1 MGSAKLM
8 NELICPKCGH
18 AVFLPLTKQG
28 TYKCANCQQ
37 DIEFKGEKKLSL
49 SLSDNFTVK
58 TLAKAGI
65 DVAEYAAKSETI
77 KKGVIVI
84 SALAG
89 VSSVPVIGAIGLFM
103 AVVPGMLKDIAD
115 NKLFSD
121 KSVQKQFESLYE
133 KRIEEALKKGKN
145 RDKGLKYFNFRL
157 FFDRC
162 REKCEVL
169 YVALSNAQK
178 SIDFLDKD
186 SIEYIYNELGYT
198 QNPTDE
204 ELANIIEVASEIQ
217 SKYKEDILKD
227 PKLREA
233 QVELKRLKEEKEVL
247 DYLKKNADWVEA
259 ELAENKV
266 KINECLER
274 IKKLPIKADNAAYI
288 RTYTKPLFFE
298 EKESRLTLGSIYI
311 DPSVERSNKKASEV
325 IEDWYRNDDDHPT
338 LFIFGSAGIGKSS
351 LCSKIIADAAG
362 KDIVSD
368 ADRLFDIPLEKI
380 HIKALRGCVSLLKGF
395 EYGTIKELIERIF
408 APSDLEIEY
417 DNDLFILDGLDE
429 LVVLCPEFD
438 MGELFKKLRGLETDD
453 YKILITS
460 REWNQFGLSIRDD
473 HLPVKK
479 LIWNED
485 DMNSWCDR
493 YSIFKDLDAFCWCE
507 RFRGFY
513 GSLEDDDDRK
523 NVFRVPVLL
532 YIAAHTNIDFD
543 SDSSVCNIYDKA
555 FRALLERKHI
565 KRFEGKEAFIGSEDD
580 LRRKVYWQ
588 YTKEI
593 AYQMALSGRLYL
605 SDTGDNTDNRISN
618 AQKMTCNILGLDKSK
633 GEKEIDFSIDN
644 TEYLSV
650 FQFAKSDDNG
660 QSIEF
665 VHKTVYE
672 YFAAVKLFEDYFNNI
687 TTECTY
693 KEVWRRIVQAFRYT
707 DIEPDI
713 MKYLAEMM
721 HESESVNIDKFNE
734 SVFDGLKTYEIFHQF
749 MTEKGISDYKDHTD
763 EYMFIKICFSNLIQ
777 LLILIGYKNESYK
790 EFSYDE
796 SILKKAFDTCFRD
809 LLNVEY
815 KIFYNFSNW
824 CFKEI
829 DIRGMKLLS
838 CSFRNADLS
847 NADLTGVII
856 DNEALIPE
864 SEEKAP
870 NYCDAN
876 MEGTLLRGAS
886 IKYADFDNA
895 KMKGTDMK
903 GASLR
908 RVSFVGADLQN
919 VDLSASE
926 IECVSFETADLR
938 GAKLNG
944 AIIFGTGFEN
954 ADLRGADL
962 RGIVFENLRGK
973 QYFRGA
979 KYNDKKTMS
988 NRITLFPKRFDPK
1001 AAGMILDNSPY

>member
-8 NELICPKCGH
+8 NELICQKCGH
-18 AVFLPLTKQG
+18 SVFLPLANEG
-28 TYKCANCQQ
+28 TYKCVNCQE
-37 DIEFKGEKKLSL
+37 DIEYKGDKKGFLSAT
-49 SLSDNFTVK
+49 DNE
-58 TLAKAGI
+58 LAKMLVKLGYDLGEEGLKSGTVGKLVVGAATAAG
-65 DVAEYAAKSETI
+65 
-77 KKGVIVI
+77 
-84 SALAG
+84 LA
-89 VSSVPVIGAIGLFM
+89 SVPAIGAFGFLL
-103 AVVPGMLKDIAD
+103 ASVPGVLKEITE
-115 NKLFSD
+115 NKLFAE
-121 KSVQKQFESLYE
+121 KTAQKQFEELFN
-133 KRIEEALKKGKN
+133 KHLKKALKEGKKPDN
-145 RDKGLKYFNFRL
+145 LKYYQFRL
-157 FFDRC
+157 FFERC
-162 REKCEVL
+162 GQ
-169 YVALSNAQK
+169 LSSVIMNK
-178 SIDFLDKD
+178 LIEENKNVDFFDEGT
-186 SIEYIYNELGYT
+186 ITYIYREFYT
-198 QNPTDE
+198 DYPKDE
-204 ELANIIEVASEIQ
+204 ELANIIEIALEIQ
-217 SKYKEDILKD
+217 SKYKEDINKD

-233 QVELKRLKEEKEVL
+233 FEELERLKKEKEIL

-259 ELAENKV
+259 ELEENKV

-460 REWNQFGLSIRDD
+460 REWNQFGLSIKDD
-473 HLPVKK
+473 HLPLKK

-565 KRFEGKEAFIGSEDD
+565 QCFEGKEAFIGSEDD

-693 KEVWRRIVQAFRYT
+693 KDVWRRIIQAFRYT

-713 MKYLAEMM
+713 MKYLSEMM
-721 HESESVNIDKFNE
+721 RKSESVNIDKFNE
-734 SVFDGLKTYEIFHQF
+734 SVFNGLKTYEIFHQF
-749 MTEKGISDYKDHTD
+749 MTEKGISDYKNHTD

-790 EFSYDE
+790 EFSYYE
-796 SILKKAFDTCFRD
+796 SLKKAFDTCFRD

-870 NYCDAN
+870 NYCDVN

-895 KMKGTDMK
+895 KMKEADMK

-926 IECVSFETADLR
+926 IERVSFEKADLR

-944 AIIFGTGFEN
+944 AIIFGTDFEN

-962 RGIVFENLRGK
+962 RGIVFENLREK